1 LHVDWDVL
9 MKKIDDAMTL
19 EAIRAAHDEFLQDAT
34 KRCLVS
40 PDPTWTL
47 VAEQIRTILAV
58 ACEYAACQAGDGA
71 VSEEDAM
78 RLSSAFEEAYGYIER
93 VLQAKLDIG
102 SASTRDVEDLLY
114 AIKL

>member
-1 LHVDWDVL
+1 
-9 MKKIDDAMTL
+9 
-19 EAIRAAHDEFLQDAT
+19 
-34 KRCLVS
+34 
-40 PDPTWTL
+40 
-47 VAEQIRTILAV
+47 
-58 ACEYAACQAGDGA
+58 
-71 VSEEDAM
+71 M